1 MKKALL
7 ILNGKKFTPYSYFR
21 YKKYCIIYSTDIE
34 NKEDDYIN
42 KLIEDYDLIVIGGG
56 TQHLTEDKIESYK
69 EVLFLKKIIKYCDE
83 QNKLLI
89 GICLGC
95 QLIAYYYGCEIKK
108 LDIPQIG
115 YNYLDNNTLN
125 KEEIENDVYLSLI
138 DYNKLKGAFSFHNDY
153 IDFKDNKELI
163 LIGNCN
169 NNNPY
174 IIKHKSKSIYGFQQ
188 HPEHTQETLG
198 RIIEIFKISENNKIL
213 DDEININFFNS
224 FLI

>member
-56 TQHLTEDKIESYK
+56 TQHLTEDKIESYE
-69 EVLFLKKIIKYCDE
+69 EVLFLKQIIKYCDE

-95 QLIAYYYGCEIKK
+95 QLIAYYYGCKIKK

-138 DYNKLKGAFSFHNDY
+138 DYDKLKKAFSFHNDY

-163 LIGNCN
+163 LIGNCI

-198 RIIEIFKISENNKIL
+198 RIIEIFKINENNEIL
-213 DDEININFFNS
+213 DNDININFFNS